1 MKTTKRKKSQVQ
13 IGETVAVLAVFFIIL
28 IIAAVFYFNL
38 GRGSIIK
45 EQEGEVLSRSTSVVQ
60 RVLALPE
67 LQCSR
72 NNIIESSC
80 VDIAKLEK
88 SATISSDPQFFKF
101 YYDLFGFSKIT
112 VYVVYP
118 KSQVGNYI
126 LYENKLPD
134 YKNKI
139 QTDIPVTIN
148 SPAENKNYFGYISVE
163 TYS

>member
-1 MKTTKRKKSQVQ
+1 MKTTKQKKSQMQ

-28 IIAAVFYFNL
+28 IIAATFYFNVRK
-38 GRGSIIK
+38 GGIIR
-45 EQEGEVLSRSTSVVQ
+45 EQEQEVLSRSTSVVQ
-60 RVLALPE
+60 RVIDLPE
-67 LQCSR
+67 FQCSR
-72 NNIIESSC
+72 NNIIEPSC
-80 VDIAKLEK
+80 VEIVKLEN
-88 SATISSDPQFFKF
+88 SEIIGENTKF

-118 KSQVGNYI
+118 ASKSNKYV
-126 LYENKLPD
+126 LYENIPLD

-148 SPAENKNYFGYISVE
+148 SPEENKNYFGYVSVE

>member
-1 MKTTKRKKSQVQ
+1 MQ

-28 IIAAVFYFNL
+28 IIASVFYFNL
-38 GRGSIIK
+38 RRGSIIK
-45 EQEGEVLSRSTSVVQ
+45 EQEEEALSRSTSVVQ

-80 VDIAKLEK
+80 IELAKLEN
-88 SATISSDPQFFKF
+88 SNIMAGNAQF

-112 VYVVYP
+112 VHIVYP
-118 KSQVGNYI
+118 QSTFSSYI
-126 LYENKLPD
+126 LYENELPG

-139 QTDIPVTIN
+139 QTNIPVTIN
-148 SPAENKNYFGYISVE
+148 SPAENKNYFGYISIE